1 MGTLYLVSTP
11 VGNLEDI
18 TLRAIRMLQEA
29 DLILAEDTR
38 VTGKLLGH
46 LEIKKPM
53 KSYHDHNKTKVT
65 SHFIELLLTGQN
77 IALVTDAGTPA
88 IADPAFYI
96 VREAIQHN
104 IPIVPIP
111 GATAFV
117 PALISSGLPSDR
129 FIFENFLPS
138 KASKRKRLFEEMQ
151 SEKRTV
157 IFYESP
163 HRIEKVLKEMHEVIP
178 KAAVVVAREITKLHE
193 EFLRGTP
200 QSLSSHF
207 AVKKPKGEIVVLFN
221 NTLKDMSLFTT
232 EEGQE

>member
-18 TLRAIRMLQEA
+18 TLRAIRILKEA

-38 VTGKLLGH
+38 VTGKLLSH
-46 LEIKKPM
+46 LDIKKPM

-65 SHFIELLLTGQN
+65 GRFIEQLLAGETV
-77 IALVTDAGTPA
+77 ALVTDAGTPA

-96 VREAIQHN
+96 VREAIQSH
-104 IPIVPIP
+104 IPVVPVP

-138 KASKRKRLFEEMQ
+138 KASKRKRLFEEM
-151 SEKRTV
+151 SKEKRTV

-163 HRIEKVLKEMHEVIP
+163 HRIEKVLKEMQEIIP
-178 KAAVVVAREITKLHE
+178 NAAVVIAREITKLHE

-200 QSLSSHF
+200 AMLSAHF

-221 NTLKDMSLFTT
+221 NTLKDMSLFRHEDLQT
-232 EEGQE
+232 